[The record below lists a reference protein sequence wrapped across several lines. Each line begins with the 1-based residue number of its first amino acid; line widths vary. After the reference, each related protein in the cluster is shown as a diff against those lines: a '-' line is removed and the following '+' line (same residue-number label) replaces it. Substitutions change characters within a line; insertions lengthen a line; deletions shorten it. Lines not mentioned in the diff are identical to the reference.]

1 MEQVRVIKPTR
12 RSMSGYYCHQGV
24 SIPYESTLERDF
36 VVFQTFRSNVI
47 EVVAQP
53 VAIAFEKHGRSY
65 NYTPDYFVQIDNDGD
80 RYNPDTKSLIVEVKP
95 RDEWARNWRDWSDKW
110 KAAREYC
117 KEHDYRF
124 KIYDESRIRHQGLAN
139 VDHIMRYERLNCSR
153 DDIETILEQVEMMGT
168 TTIEYL
174 LERFFMG
181 DIYRPQGRRI
191 IYHLMAT
198 KRLGFHLWDEI
209 NEKTEVWYV

>member
-53 VAIAFEKHGRSY
+53 IAIPFEKNGRTY

-95 RDEWARNWRDWSDKW
+95 RDEWTRHWRDWSDKW
-110 KAAREYC
+110 KAAKEYC

-139 VDHIMRYERLNCSR
+139 VDHIMRYERLNCSK